1 MVRVRW
7 AIHAWRAGMVQV
19 EESASCT
26 GLFFGPVFCDAI
38 SEAAAKALLLAEKPS
53 KKLDGVSVQVSF
65 NCPIAVSE
73 IAEALR
79 EQMRNGSEW
88 ARVVEGK

>member
-1 MVRVRW
+1 MHRVRW

-26 GLFFGPVFCDAI
+26 GLFFGPAFCDAI
-38 SEAAAKALLLAEKPS
+38 SEAAAKALMLIERPG
-53 KKLDGVSVQVSF
+53 KKIDGVSVQVSF

-73 IAEALR
+73 ITEALR
-79 EQMRNGSEW
+79 EQMRSSADWISKVGGN
-88 ARVVEGK
+88 

>member
-1 MVRVRW
+1 
-7 AIHAWRAGMVQV
+7 MVQV

-26 GLFFGPVFCDAI
+26 GLFFGPAFCDAV
-38 SEAAAKALLLAEKPS
+38 SEAAAKALMLVEKPGR
-53 KKLDGVSVQVSF
+53 KIDGVSVQVSF

-79 EQMRNGSEW
+79 EQMRNGSQW